1 MKFFLAS
8 LASETLDLVL
18 PLLPDKPQNLKLAFI
33 PTAADPYL
41 GQDMPWMT
49 ADHDKLISMGFSV
62 TDYDLKNKNIDDLR
76 KDLAAYQVIFVAG
89 GNTFYLLNEVRKS
102 GFDIVIKELM
112 DAGVV
117 YIGASAGS
125 MIMGPDLNH
134 LMTVDHPEIVKEL
147 TDYTCLNITKER
159 ILPHFGKDKYALRH
173 AQIIAEWGDKVLP
186 LRDDQALVVNGD
198 TITVIIKKET
208 HATQ

>member
-1 MKFFLAS
+1 MKLFLAS

-41 GQDMPWMT
+41 GQEMPWMT

-62 TDYDLKNKNIDDLR
+62 ADYDLKSKNIDDLR

-89 GNTFYLLNEVRKS
+89 GNTFYLLNEVKKS
-102 GFDIVIKELM
+102 GFDVVVKELLSR
-112 DAGVV
+112 GVV

-125 MIMGPDLNH
+125 MIFGPDLKH
-134 LMTVDHPEIVKEL
+134 LSLVDHSEIVPEL
-147 TDYTCLNITKER
+147 TDFTCLGIIKQR
-159 ILPHFGKDKYALRH
+159 ILPHFGKDKYADRH
-173 AQIIAEWGDKVLP
+173 AQLQKEWGDQILM
-186 LRDDQALVVNGD
+186 LRDTQALVVNGD
-198 TITVIIKKET
+198 NIEIVSK
-208 HATQ
+208 